1 MRTAAEHVRAFP
13 NCRSTTLANL
23 IAKER
28 MTAQLQR
35 EVAAKRNPLLRVW
48 FALRSHVKGA

>member
-1 MRTAAEHVRAFP
+1 MTTASEHARRYP
-13 NCRSTTLANL
+13 NCRSATLAHL

-28 MTAQLQR
+28 TTDQLRR

-48 FALRSHVKGA
+48 FALRSHLKGA